1 MEKRKTDGGKVRDG
15 KKKGMEKVKET
26 EKRGEVKRVT

>member
-15 KKKGMEKVKET
+15 KKKGMGKVT